1 KSVVIQ
7 LWKIYEYNWI
17 GVLPLCLCCFFF
29 FFFWPLCKDLKDAI
43 EVL

>member
-17 GVLPLCLCCFFF
+17 GFLPLSLRCFS
-29 FFFWPLCKDLKDAI
+29 WRHCKDLKDAI

>member
-17 GVLPLCLCCFFF
+17 GFLPSCLCCFC
-29 FFFWPLCKDLKDAI
+29 WSLCKDLKDAI

>member
-17 GVLPLCLCCFFF
+17 GFFPLCLCCFS
-29 FFFWPLCKDLKDAI
+29 WPLSKDLKDAM